1 VTSRERCGRIQA
13 RPNRL
18 PGRLAAVLRVA
29 AAVSAP
35 CRAIQAR
42 RGIRFRAQLAVKDE
56 NFVKDQ
62 FDDYINSMR
71 MRAGVRAADT

>member
-1 VTSRERCGRIQA
+1 LRENSGASESTAGPPGCGTAGRGRGLGA
-13 RPNRL
+13 V
-18 PGRLAAVLRVA
+18 PGN
-29 AAVSAP
+29 
-35 CRAIQAR
+35 QAR